1 MANTNYPEYPVHP
14 VFLVTMKVLVLGGGG
29 REHALCWKLQQS
41 PLLSELHCTPG
52 NAGIAQVAQ
61 VHSGD
66 AVEVAQQ
73 IGADF
78 VVVGPDALLA
88 EGAVDRLKALGI
100 VAFGP
105 TQRGAQLEAS
115 KIFCKELLKNY
126 GIPTGDF
133 EAFETP
139 EEAKAYLNDYDVTG
153 PIVVKADGLA
163 VGKGVVIAPDRDAA
177 IDAVDEVLDIAQATM
192 PDASTRILIEE
203 FMRGE
208 EVSLLALTDGE
219 NLLPLVPAQ
228 DHKRVGEGDTGP
240 NTGGM
245 GCYSPVPSFAP
256 EMVQIAIET
265 VLEPTVQALKSEGIE
280 YRGVL
285 YAGLMLTENGIKVLE
300 YNCRFGD
307 PETQVVLP
315 RLQSDLLPLLLACAG
330 VPEYSLPDLPC
341 DWTDEAGV
349 SVVLAS
355 EGYPGNY
362 RKGDTIKGLVDAQ
375 ANGALVFHAGT
386 AQRDN
391 EIVTSGGRVLAV
403 TALGRDFQQA
413 RDNCYRAVEQIRFE
427 GAHYRRDIGW
437 RCVGS

>member
-1 MANTNYPEYPVHP
+1 MRI
-14 VFLVTMKVLVLGGGG
+14 LVIGGGG
-29 REHALCWKLQQS
+29 REHALCWKLKQS

-52 NAGIAQVAQ
+52 NAGIAQIAQ
-61 VHSGD
+61 IHSGD
-66 AVEVAQQ
+66 PLAVAQQ
-73 IGADF
+73 IGAEF
-78 VVVGPDALLA
+78 VVVGPDAYLA
-88 EGAVDRLKALGI
+88 EGLVDRLNAAGI
-100 VAFGP
+100 PAFGP

-133 EAFETP
+133 EPFETP

-177 IDAVDEVLDIAQATM
+177 IDAVDEVLGIAQATM

-203 FMRGE
+203 FMQGE

-228 DHKRVGEGDTGP
+228 DHKRVGEGDSGP

-245 GCYSPVPSFAP
+245 GCYSPVPSFTA
-256 EMVQIAIET
+256 EMYEAAVET
-265 VLEPTVQALKSEGIE
+265 ILKPTVQALKSEGIE

-330 VPEYSLPDLPC
+330 VSEYSLPDVPC
-341 DWTDEAGV
+341 EWTDDAGV
-349 SVVLAS
+349 CVVLAS

-362 RKGDTIKGLVDAQ
+362 RKGDVISGLDEAQ
-375 ANGALVFHAGT
+375 TEGALVFHAGT
-386 AQRDN
+386 AQR
-391 EIVTSGGRVLAV
+391 EGAIVTSGGRVLAV
-403 TALGRDFQQA
+403 TALGSDFQAA
-413 RDNCYRAVEQIRFE
+413 RKNCYGAVEQIHFE
-427 GAHYRRDIGW
+427 GAHFRRDIGW
-437 RCVGS
+437 RCLQAQDAQP

>member
-1 MANTNYPEYPVHP
+1 MRI
-14 VFLVTMKVLVLGGGG
+14 LVIGSGG
-29 REHALCWKLQQS
+29 REHALCWKLKQS
-41 PLLSELHCTPG
+41 HLLSELHCTPG
-52 NAGIAQVAQ
+52 NAGIAQIAQ
-61 VHSGD
+61 IHGGD
-66 AVEVAQQ
+66 PVEVAQR

-78 VVVGPDALLA
+78 VVVGPDAYLA
-88 EGAVDRLKALGI
+88 EGVVDRLNAAGI
-100 VAFGP
+100 AAFGP

-115 KIFCKELLKNY
+115 KIFCKDLLKNY

-133 EAFETP
+133 EAFETA

-177 IDAVDEVLDIAQATM
+177 IDAVDEVLGIAQATVA
-192 PDASTRILIEE
+192 DASTRILIEE
-203 FMRGE
+203 FMQGE

-245 GCYSPVPSFAP
+245 GCYSPVPSFTP
-256 EMVQIAIET
+256 EMYQIAVET
-265 VLEPTVQALKSEGIE
+265 ILKPTVQALKSEGIE

-285 YAGLMLTENGIKVLE
+285 YAGLMLTDNGIKVLE

-330 VPEYSLPDLPC
+330 VPEYALPDLPC
-341 DWTDEAGV
+341 EWTDEAGV
-349 SVVLAS
+349 CVVLAS
-355 EGYPGNY
+355 EGYPGSY
-362 RKGDTIKGLVDAQ
+362 RKGDAIHGLREAQ
-375 ANGALVFHAGT
+375 TDGALVFHAGT
-386 AQRDN
+386 TQSDT

-403 TALGRDFQQA
+403 TALGRDFHAA
-413 RDNCYRAVEQIRFE
+413 RDNCYRAVEQIHFE
-427 GAHYRRDIGW
+427 GAYFRRDIGW
-437 RCVGS
+437 RCLPPQ

>member
-1 MANTNYPEYPVHP
+1 
-14 VFLVTMKVLVLGGGG
+14 MKVLVIGGGG
-29 REHALCWKLQQS
+29 REHALCWKLKQS

-52 NAGIAQVAQ
+52 NVGIAQIAQ
-61 VHSGD
+61 VHSED
-66 AVEVAQQ
+66 PVEVAQR

-78 VVVGPDALLA
+78 VVVGPDAYLA
-88 EGAVDRLKALGI
+88 EGIVDRLNEAGI
-100 VAFGP
+100 LAFGP

-115 KIFCKELLKNY
+115 KIFCKDLLKNY

-133 EAFETP
+133 EAFETAA
-139 EEAKAYLNDYDVTG
+139 EAKAYLNDYDVAG

-163 VGKGVVIAPDRDAA
+163 VGKGVVIAPSRDLAM
-177 IDAVDEVLDIAQATM
+177 DAVDEVLRVAQATM

-203 FMRGE
+203 FMQGE

-219 NLLPLVPAQ
+219 NLVPLVPAQ

-245 GCYSPVPSFAP
+245 GCYSPVPSFTS
-256 EMVQIAIET
+256 EMYDIAVET
-265 VLEPTVQALKSEGIE
+265 ILKPTVTALRSEGIE

-285 YAGLMLTENGIKVLE
+285 YAGLMLTSNGIKVLE

-330 VPEYSLPDLPC
+330 HSEYSLPDVPC
-341 DWTDEAGV
+341 EWTDEAGV
-349 SVVLAS
+349 CVVLAS
-355 EGYPGNY
+355 QGYPGSY
-362 RKGDTIKGLVDAQ
+362 RKGDAISGLDEAQ
-375 ANGALVFHAGT
+375 SQGALVFHAGT
-386 AQRDN
+386 TQRAD

-403 TALGRDFQQA
+403 TALGADFHAA
-413 RDNCYRAVEQIRFE
+413 RENCYGAVEQIQFE

-437 RCVGS
+437 RCLAGSTTASA

>member
-1 MANTNYPEYPVHP
+1 MRI
-14 VFLVTMKVLVLGGGG
+14 LVIGSGG
-29 REHALCWKLQQS
+29 REHALCWKLKQS
-41 PLLSELHCTPG
+41 ALLSELHCTPG
-52 NAGIAQVAQ
+52 NAGIAQIAQ
-61 VHSGD
+61 IHGGD
-66 AVEVAQQ
+66 PVEVAQR

-78 VVVGPDALLA
+78 VVVGPDAYLA
-88 EGAVDRLKALGI
+88 EGVVDRLNAAGI
-100 VAFGP
+100 AAFGP

-115 KIFCKELLKNY
+115 KIFCKDLLKNY

-133 EAFETP
+133 EAFETA

-177 IDAVDEVLDIAQATM
+177 IDAVDEVLGIAQATVA
-192 PDASTRILIEE
+192 DASTRILIEE
-203 FMRGE
+203 FMQGE

-245 GCYSPVPSFAP
+245 GCYSPVPSFTP
-256 EMVQIAIET
+256 EMYQIAVET
-265 VLEPTVQALKSEGIE
+265 ILKPTVQALKSEGIE

-285 YAGLMLTENGIKVLE
+285 YAGLMLTKNGIKVLE

-330 VPEYSLPDLPC
+330 VPEYSLPDLSC
-341 DWTDEAGV
+341 EWTDEAGV
-349 SVVLAS
+349 CVVLAS
-355 EGYPGNY
+355 EGYPGSY
-362 RKGDTIKGLVDAQ
+362 RKGDAIHGLREAQ
-375 ANGALVFHAGT
+375 TDGALVFHAGT
-386 AQRDN
+386 TQSDT

-403 TALGRDFQQA
+403 TALGRDFHAA
-413 RDNCYRAVEQIRFE
+413 RDNCYRAVEQIHFE
-427 GAHYRRDIGW
+427 GAHFRRDIGW
-437 RCVGS
+437 RCLQPQ